1 MKRDKWTVPTVVLL
15 TRSMKCQAMT
25 RAVEEGHLG
34 TQTVEKGHLE
44 ELGLWASYVTMYS
57 KFFQIF
63 TTAYAYDMMTIR

>member
-1 MKRDKWTVPTVVLL
+1 
-15 TRSMKCQAMT
+15 MT